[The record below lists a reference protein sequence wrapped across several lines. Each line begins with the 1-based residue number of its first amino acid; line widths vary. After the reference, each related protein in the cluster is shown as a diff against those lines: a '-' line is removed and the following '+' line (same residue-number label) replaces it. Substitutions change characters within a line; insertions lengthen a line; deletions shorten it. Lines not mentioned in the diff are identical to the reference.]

1 MSAPVDVLAVIR
13 RIAREDYL
21 RGLDGFELTAA
32 ADAVAELVSDVEPL
46 IASLL
51 SIIDKDNCM
60 TQQAIMVQRAA
71 ASLKR
76 GVFRLLRDLEV
87 ERKA

>member
-1 MSAPVDVLAVIR
+1 MSAPVDVLAIFDDCIEKLNFHYR
-13 RIAREDYL
+13 DTRSGDEMRSAR
-21 RGLDGFELTAA
+21 A
-32 ADAVAELVSDVEPL
+32 AVAELVSDVEPL

-51 SIIDKDNCM
+51 SIIDADNCM

-76 GVFRLLRDLEV
+76 VKGVAE
-87 ERKA
+87 